1 MKTKQLTQA
10 ETAEIC
16 GSLALLIHG
25 GLGLAD
31 SVWLLQQEAKGT
43 PKEILSGLGEY
54 LDQGSAVSYAMEETG
69 GFPAYVVA
77 MTRIGEE
84 TGRLEETLSALGEYY
99 TENDRTVRQLK
110 NALVYPCTILLLM
123 IVVISVLLMKVLPVF
138 DAVYASL
145 GSRLTGISAGLLHL
159 GQALE
164 QFMPVLLA
172 ALALSVVLTA
182 AFCLF
187 PAVRKWGIGVWQNRF
202 GDRGICRKF
211 NNARFARGL
220 SMGISSG
227 LPLTEAAH
235 LSEVLL
241 REIPGAAKRAAG
253 CREALEHDVPLAE
266 ALQAGD
272 LLPAWASRMVSAGV
286 RGGNSDRVME
296 EVARRLMEEART
308 SLEET
313 AAKAEP
319 AMVLACSVLVGMI
332 LLSTMLP
339 LMNIMASIG

>member
-1 MKTKQLTQA
+1 MKIKQLTQA

-16 GSLALLIHG
+16 SSLALLLHG

-31 SVWLLQQEAKGT
+31 SVWLLQQEEKGS
-43 PKEILSGLGEY
+43 PKEILSGLGEC
-54 LDQGSAVSYAMEETG
+54 LDRGSTVSSAMEATG
-69 GFPAYVVA
+69 GFSAYVSA

-110 NALVYPCTILLLM
+110 NALVYPCMILLLM
-123 IVVISVLLMKVLPVF
+123 LVVIGVLLIKVLPVF

-159 GQALE
+159 GQVLE
-164 QFMPVLLA
+164 QFLPVLLA
-172 ALALSVVLTA
+172 VLTLCAVLAA

-187 PAVRKWGIGVWQNRF
+187 PVVRKWGTGAWKNRF

-211 NNARFARGL
+211 NDARFARGL

-227 LPLTEAAH
+227 LPLLEAVRLA
-235 LSEVLL
+235 EELL
-241 REIPGAAKRAAG
+241 QEIPGAAKRAAV
-253 CREALEHDVPLAE
+253 CREALEQDVPLAE
-266 ALQAGD
+266 ALCAGD
-272 LLPAWASRMVSAGV
+272 LLPAWASRMISAGV
-286 RGGNSDRVME
+286 RGGNGDLVME

-313 AAKAEP
+313 SAKAEP
-319 AMVLACSVLVGMI
+319 VMVLVCSVLVGMI

-339 LMNIMASIG
+339 LMNIMAAIG

>member
-16 GSLALLIHG
+16 SSMALLLHG

-31 SVWLLQQEAKGT
+31 SVWILQQEAKGT
-43 PKEILSGLGEY
+43 AREILSGLGEC
-54 LDQGSAVSYAMEETG
+54 LDRGSTVSSAMEETG
-69 GFPAYVVA
+69 GFPVYVGA

-84 TGRLEETLSALGEYY
+84 TGRLEETLSALGDYY
-99 TENDRTVRQLK
+99 AENDRTVRQLK
-110 NALVYPCTILLLM
+110 NALTYPFMILLLM
-123 IVVISVLLMKVLPVF
+123 LVVIGVLLMKVLPVF

-159 GQALE
+159 GQVLE
-164 QFMPVLLA
+164 QFLPVLLA
-172 ALALSVVLTA
+172 AVALCVVLTA

-187 PAVRKWGIGVWQNRF
+187 PTVREWGTGIWQNRF

-211 NNARFARGL
+211 NNARFAQGL

-227 LPLTEAAH
+227 LPLTEAVR
-235 LSEVLL
+235 LSEALL

-253 CREALEHDVPLAE
+253 CREALEHDIPLAE
-266 ALQAGD
+266 ALQAGN

-286 RGGNSDRVME
+286 RGGNADRVME
-296 EVARRLMEEART
+296 EVARRLMEEARI

-319 AMVLACSVLVGMI
+319 AMVLACSILVGMV
-332 LLSTMLP
+332 LLATMLP
-339 LMNIMASIG
+339 LMNIMATIG